1 MIRCTVL
8 ALTAIPIVL
17 GASAEL
23 AGQDRTS
30 TQFERRASGESSVD
44 VNVRFGAG
52 DFTLGPT
59 LSGNH
64 LYRATLEY
72 LEEHWEPIHTYGSG
86 RLELGLQSRGGA
98 PRSLRQGGEASMEL
112 RLGPSVPVDLSLE
125 MGAVRASMDLGGMA
139 LRSFELATGASE
151 TRVEVSRENP
161 VEMSELSLKI
171 GAASFRA
178 EGLGRLNP
186 ARISVEGG
194 VGEVRLGLE
203 GLSRDETEIAASM
216 GLGALEITVPD
227 GVGIRLT
234 RSGLLST
241 LNAPFL
247 ERRGSAHYSDDWD
260 TSDRRVRISVESA
273 LGSVRIIRGDG

>member
-1 MIRCTVL
+1 MNRATLVATTLI
-8 ALTAIPIVL
+8 ALGL
-17 GASAEL
+17 GLPGEIAAQE
-23 AGQDRTS
+23 RTS

-52 DFTLGPT
+52 EFTLGPT

-72 LEEHWEPIHTYGSG
+72 LEEHWEPIHSYGSD
-86 RLELGLQSRGGA
+86 RLEVGLQSRGGA

-125 MGAVRASMDLGGMA
+125 MGAVRASMDLGGIA
-139 LRSFELATGASE
+139 LRSFDLATGASE
-151 TRVEVSRENP
+151 TRVEVSRDNP
-161 VEMSELSLKI
+161 IEMTELNLKV
-171 GAASFRA
+171 GAASFRS

-203 GLSRDETEIAASM
+203 GLVRNETEISASM

-273 LGSVRIIRGDG
+273 LGSVRILRGDG